1 LQGDSLTKLK
11 EMEPDSVDLI
21 VTDPPYAL
29 TSGSYN
35 ENHKGGFM
43 NKTWDAKLVHV
54 ETWKEC
60 LRVLKPGAFA
70 FVMSSPRQ
78 DVLSRMIVR
87 LEDAGFETAFSSLIH
102 TFASGFPKAANISK
116 LVHKR
121 NGDGKA
127 LEGAYAGAQF
137 KPAVEIILVV
147 MKPLSEKSYVDQA
160 LANGKGCTWL
170 DNCRIPYQS
179 EDDPGTRQSFTR
191 GAFPHADKD
200 GGRPWIERRIVDG
213 KAVNEYESN
222 QKGRFP
228 ANLLVSD
235 DVLNYSTIY
244 SSGRFAP
251 HHVLDSPTT
260 TNTYGKYKRLEV
272 DKQKTYGDSGS
283 YSRYFD
289 LDKWFDT
296 TFPFLIIPKASK
308 KEKDMGLDKWIPQT
322 VNDGRQT
329 PIDNPFQRGETPR
342 HNTHPTT
349 KPLKLM
355 SYLIMLGSREGDLVL
370 DPFAGSGTTCI
381 AAEMLKRRWIGIE
394 LNAEYCEIAQ
404 ARLSALPQAMTQF
417 TP

>member
-1 LQGDSLTKLK
+1 MELAKYLK
-11 EMEPDSVDLI
+11 SSREKS
-21 VTDPPYAL
+21 
-29 TSGSYN
+29 
-35 ENHKGGFM
+35 
-43 NKTWDAKLVHV
+43 NKTVKQIAQHF
-54 ETWKEC
+54 
-60 LRVLKPGAFA
+60 P
-70 FVMSSPRQ
+70 S
-78 DVLSRMIVR
+78 I
-87 LEDAGFETAFSSLIH
+87 
-102 TFASGFPKAANISK
+102 SGGITGCVWNWENAANVPTQQQYDILK
-116 LVHKR
+116 KELGLDNRFDWLVEQETKR
-121 NGDGKA
+121 YEEAEREIIAKSTDGAKSIYGSFMTTKQIDITKPA
-127 LEGAYAGAQF
+127 TDQAKKLEGAYAGFQP
-137 KPAVEIILVV
+137 KPAVEVILVV

-170 DNCRIPYQS
+170 DDCRIPYQS

-235 DVLNYSTIY
+235 DVLNDGKNYKSQGITEGYGTYELGNFNKVYSKGLCSKTPNKP
-244 SSGRFAP
+244 A
-251 HHVLDSPTT
+251 
-260 TNTYGKYKRLEV
+260 YK
-272 DKQKTYGDSGS
+272 DSGS